1 VTTIRRRLLLLLL
14 PALLILMAIG
24 GIVDYWVAVTT
35 TASAYDRA
43 LASAALALSGNLRVD
58 GGRIAFVP
66 VQLEAVQPSGAP
78 RYLDGLG
85 GGSTLYCVR
94 GPDHQWIAGNS
105 QLPAAPGGL
114 PLTVRRAGYWTANL
128 DGQKWRVATEELMTV
143 RGPVQISV
151 AETFQSRART
161 QRVML
166 VGKLLVDFAEL
177 DLTLLLIWVAVLYGL
192 RPLSRLTSQ
201 VEQQTSL
208 QMQPLDVS
216 QAPGELRPVIVAFN
230 RVVELL
236 QDAAQTQQR
245 FVADAAHQMR
255 TPVAGLLAQIE
266 LLLQDPKAT
275 EVGTQIR
282 TLQQGIQQLARSAN
296 QMLALARADPLSG
309 VHDKFEPVAL
319 KPLVEQLVERYIE
332 RADHARIDLGA
343 DANPSGVAGNAWL
356 LEDLLENLLD
366 NALKYTPA
374 GGHVTA
380 RCGTEGGAAFLE
392 VEDDGP
398 GIPESERQRVRER
411 FYRRP
416 GTPGIGCGLGLAI
429 VDQIAL
435 AHDARFTIG
444 TGAHG
449 RGARMRVCFGKQGE
463 R

>member
-1 VTTIRRRLLLLLL
+1 
-14 PALLILMAIG
+14 
-24 GIVDYWVAVTT
+24 
-35 TASAYDRA
+35 
-43 LASAALALSGNLRVD
+43 
-58 GGRIAFVP
+58 
-66 VQLEAVQPSGAP
+66 
-78 RYLDGLG
+78 
-85 GGSTLYCVR
+85 
-94 GPDHQWIAGNS
+94 
-105 QLPAAPGGL
+105 
-114 PLTVRRAGYWTANL
+114 
-128 DGQKWRVATEELMTV
+128 
-143 RGPVQISV
+143 
-151 AETFQSRART
+151 
-161 QRVML
+161 
-166 VGKLLVDFAEL
+166 
-177 DLTLLLIWVAVLYGL
+177 
-192 RPLSRLTSQ
+192 
-201 VEQQTSL
+201 
-208 QMQPLDVS
+208 
-216 QAPGELRPVIVAFN
+216 
-230 RVVELL
+230 
-236 QDAAQTQQR
+236 
-245 FVADAAHQMR
+245 
-255 TPVAGLLAQIE
+255 
-266 LLLQDPKAT
+266 
-275 EVGTQIR
+275 
-282 TLQQGIQQLARSAN
+282 
-296 QMLALARADPLSG
+296 MLALARADPLSG